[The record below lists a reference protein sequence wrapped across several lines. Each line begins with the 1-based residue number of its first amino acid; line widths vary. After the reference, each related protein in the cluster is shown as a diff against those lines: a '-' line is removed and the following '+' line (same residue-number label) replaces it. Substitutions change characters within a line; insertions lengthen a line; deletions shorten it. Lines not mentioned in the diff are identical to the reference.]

1 MDVRDGKGFARPV
14 AKPEATNTH
23 IWRIPLRAILLTTLL
38 LVGCAENPAD
48 NKPVAQVSSATAS
61 ASPAPATVGGVR
73 YTLNPETSKVGWV
86 GSKVTGS
93 HDGGFNKF
101 MGEITVV
108 EDNPEKSSVNL
119 EIDAESIFSDDAK
132 LTTHLKSAD
141 FFDVSKFPQASFK
154 STAITKAGE
163 GYSLAGDLTMHGVTK
178 NISFPAQITLSPEAV
193 TAKAEFSIN
202 RGDFGIT
209 YKGKADNL
217 IREEVVIKLDL
228 NAPKA
233 Q

>member
-1 MDVRDGKGFARPV
+1 M
-14 AKPEATNTH
+14 
-23 IWRIPLRAILLTTLL
+23 RAILLTTLL

-48 NKPVAQVSSATAS
+48 NKPAAQVSSATAS
-61 ASPAPATVGGVR
+61 ASPAPAAAGGVR
-73 YTLNPETSKVGWV
+73 YTLNPETSKVGWT

-101 MGEITVV
+101 TGEITVV
-108 EDNPEKSSVNL
+108 EENPEKSSVNL

-141 FFDVSKFPQASFK
+141 FFDVSAFPKATFR
-154 STAITKAGE
+154 STAVTKSGE

-178 NISFPAQITLSPEAV
+178 NISFPAQIAISPEAV

-202 RGDFGIT
+202 RADFGIT

-217 IREEVVIKLDL
+217 IRDEVVIKLDL

>member
-1 MDVRDGKGFARPV
+1 M
-14 AKPEATNTH
+14 
-23 IWRIPLRAILLTTLL
+23 RAILLTTLL

-61 ASPAPATVGGVR
+61 ASPAPTSAAVGGVR
-73 YTLNPETSKVGWV
+73 YVLNPETSKVAWT

-93 HDGGFNKF
+93 HDGGFSKF

-119 EIDAESIFSDDAK
+119 EIDAESIFADDAK

-141 FFDVSKFPQASFK
+141 FFDVSKFPKASFQ

-178 NISFPAQITLSPEAV
+178 NISFPARITINPEAV
-193 TAKAEFSIN
+193 TAQAEFSIN